1 MASAKRSP
9 RRGNRVVRGE
19 VRSPSLRPAARAGG
33 AKVSEMQ
40 RARLLGGAVAAVE
53 KLGWSNV
60 TVASIASR
68 ARVSRKT
75 FYDLFVDR
83 EDCLFAIMDETR
95 AWVAAE
101 LVAADLDELS
111 WRERVRNGLWIVLS
125 FFDRE
130 PELARLCVVQSARGS
145 QRVLEWRE
153 QILEQVIAMVDE
165 GRLQSERA
173 AQVPPLTAEGVVGA
187 VIAIVQR
194 RLQEITGGSL
204 SELQNEL
211 TSIIVLP
218 YLGRARADREL
229 KHQLGGVDFSL
240 RPDTA
245 AKKTSHPR
253 PAYHA
258 GEDPLAEIP
267 MRLTYRTARVLEA
280 VAAHPGSSNREIGER
295 ADIFDQ
301 GQVSK
306 LLARLKR
313 LGLLANSGNGQSKG
327 EANAWRLTELGE
339 RVTRQ
344 LSLNVRAEDGGE

>member
-83 EDCLFAIMDETR
+83 EDCLLAIMDETS

-111 WRERVRNGLWIVLS
+111 WRERVRTGLWIVLS

-130 PELARLCVVQSARGS
+130 PGLARLCVVQTARGS

-153 QILEQVIAMVDE
+153 RLLGQLIAIVDE
-165 GRLQSERA
+165 GRLQSESA
-173 AQVPPLTAEGVVGA
+173 GQVPALTAEGVVGA

-194 RLQEITGGSL
+194 RLLEVNDESLTGL
-204 SELQNEL
+204 LKEWR
-211 TSIIVLP
+211 SIVVLP
-218 YLGRARADREL
+218 YRGGARADGEL
-229 KHQLGGVDFSL
+229 KHQLGGVDFSW
-240 RPDTA
+240 RPETA
-245 AKKTSHPR
+245 AKKTSHP
-253 PAYHA
+253 A
-258 GEDPLAEIP
+258 GP
-267 MRLTYRTARVLEA
+267 
-280 VAAHPGSSNREIGER
+280 
-295 ADIFDQ
+295 
-301 GQVSK
+301 
-306 LLARLKR
+306 
-313 LGLLANSGNGQSKG
+313 
-327 EANAWRLTELGE
+327 
-339 RVTRQ
+339 
-344 LSLNVRAEDGGE
+344 